1 MKTLITTA
9 QSLPTLSPRAAAARA
24 SGLSRTLLPLSV
36 ALTLSMLGSRP
47 AWALSCDELMNM
59 VDVSVPTEI
68 IVTTIEGS
76 GESFTAEQVS
86 CLQKKGA
93 PAEVVSAAKAL
104 MASAPADEPDDDQPA
119 PKASVKDDF
128 DRDEGIGDKQKS
140 KQLED
145 KGGDPDESDATR
157 DPEKLES
164 AIKAYEAKKPL
175 TASLAFFQMLRDN
188 QYPDKEAKIQ
198 YYLARSL
205 YDQQMYHS
213 AQYYFTEVIKKGPST
228 PYFSKALPK
237 LVTIS
242 KYTGDDSDLA
252 KIVSKVPVEQFP
264 ASARNQYYYLAGLR
278 LYEQDKLTDAR
289 KSFAQVSE
297 KSDLYTKSKYFEGVI
312 YYKQEKL
319 RSAVKS
325 FTEVVKSDTDPTTPG
340 EIEEAGRL
348 RDLSLLNIARIYYSI
363 QRFPESIQWYD
374 NVPRD
379 SRYWAEAQFESA
391 WADFVTSDVNRTLG
405 QVLTVQSPFFDK
417 QEFIPEASILRALTF
432 FNLCEY
438 SEVDRELA
446 TFDSTFKP
454 MQEEMKDFL
463 KQYEGDAG
471 KAVYDQAYDRY
482 FGPKP
487 DKTLI
492 PKAAFVRILRNQDL
506 AGIVSHLQ
514 VMESEEKLIDEQ
526 KSQWKDSLGEN
537 LHKVIAED
545 RDRLKRRAGSMLLR
559 DMSSMATML
568 GGLIGQSQIIQFE
581 KKDAVRADYQYKL
594 TSQDVQD
601 TSKEFQIDFATS
613 PDRIFWPFNGEFWS
627 DELGYYWYTEQGS
640 CK

>member
-1 MKTLITTA
+1 MKPSTPA
-9 QSLPTLSPRAAAARA
+9 NSAPRFPSLRHA
-24 SGLSRTLLPLSV
+24 LPV
-36 ALTLSMLGSRP
+36 AVSLTLALGSRP
-47 AWALSCDELMNM
+47 AFALSCDELMNM

-68 IVTTIEGS
+68 IVQTVQGS
-76 GESFTAEQVS
+76 GETFTPLQVK
-86 CLQKKGA
+86 CLQDKGA
-93 PAEVVSAAKAL
+93 PAEVIVAAKAM
-104 MASAPADEPDDDQPA
+104 MAAPPEEDEPADVPVTTK
-119 PKASVKDDF
+119 PKAGDSF
-128 DRDEGIGDKQKS
+128 DSDEGVGDKQTAKT
-140 KQLED
+140 LED
-145 KGGDPDESDATR
+145 KGGDEDETGK
-157 DPEKLES
+157 DPEKLDS
-164 AIKAYEAKKPL
+164 AIKAYDAKKPL
-175 TASLAFFQMLRDN
+175 TASLAFFQMLQDN

-205 YDQQMYHS
+205 YDLQMYHS

-237 LVTIS
+237 LVTIA
-242 KYTGDDSDLA
+242 KFTGDDSDLA
-252 KIVSKVPVEQFP
+252 KIVAKVPAEEFP

-297 KSDLYTKSKYFEGVI
+297 KSDLYSKSKYFEGVI

-325 FTEVVKSDTDPTTPG
+325 FTEVVKSTPDASTPV
-340 EIEEAGRL
+340 EEEANKRL

-363 QRFPESIQWYD
+363 QRYPEANTWYD
-374 NVPRD
+374 NVPRE
-379 SRYWAEAQFESA
+379 SRYWAEAQFESG

-405 QVLTVQSPFFDK
+405 QMLTVNSPFFDK
-417 QEFIPEASILRALTF
+417 EEFIPEAQILRALTF

-438 SEVDRELA
+438 KEVDKTLA
-446 TFDSTFKP
+446 SFDSTYKP

-463 KQYEGDAG
+463 KQYTGENS
-471 KAVYDQAYDRY
+471 KLSDQAYDRY
-482 FGPKP
+482 FGAKP

-492 PKAAFVRILRNQDL
+492 PKSAFVRMLRNQDL

-545 RDRLKRRAGSMLLR
+545 RDRLKRRAGVYLLKE
-559 DMSSMATML
+559 MSGLATML
-568 GGLIGQSQIIQFE
+568 GGLLGQSQIINFE
-581 KKDAVRADYQYKL
+581 KTDAIRGDYQYKL
-594 TSQDVQD
+594 TAQDVQD

-613 PDRIFWPFNGEFWS
+613 PDRIFWPFNGEFWQ
-627 DELGYYWYTEQGS
+627 DELGYYWYTEQGN

>member
-1 MKTLITTA
+1 MKPSTPA
-9 QSLPTLSPRAAAARA
+9 NSAPRLPFLRHA
-24 SGLSRTLLPLSV
+24 LPV
-36 ALTLSMLGSRP
+36 AVSLTLALASRP
-47 AWALSCDELMNM
+47 AFALSCDELMNM
-59 VDVSVPTEI
+59 VDVSVPTDI
-68 IVTTIEGS
+68 IVQTVQGS
-76 GESFTAEQVS
+76 GETFTPLQVK
-86 CLQKKGA
+86 CLQDKGA
-93 PAEVVSAAKAL
+93 PAEVVAAAKAM
-104 MASAPADEPDDDQPA
+104 MAAPPEEDEPADEPATTKPTARDT
-119 PKASVKDDF
+119 F
-128 DRDEGIGDKQKS
+128 DSDEGVGDKQQS
-140 KQLED
+140 KTLED
-145 KGGDPDESDATR
+145 KGGDEDDSGK
-157 DPEKLES
+157 DPEKLDS
-164 AIKAYEAKKPL
+164 AIKAYDAKKPL
-175 TASLAFFQMLRDN
+175 TASLAFFQMLQDN

-205 YDQQMYHS
+205 YDLQMYHS

-237 LVTIS
+237 LVTIA
-242 KYTGDDSDLA
+242 KFTGDDSDLA
-252 KIVSKVPVEQFP
+252 KIVSKVPAEEFP

-297 KSDLYTKSKYFEGVI
+297 KSDLYSKSKYFEGVI

-325 FTEVVKSDTDPTTPG
+325 FTEVVKSTPDASTPG
-340 EIEEAGRL
+340 EEEANKRL

-363 QRFPESIQWYD
+363 QRYPEANTWYD
-374 NVPRD
+374 NVPRE
-379 SRYWAEAQFESA
+379 SRYWAEAQFESG

-405 QVLTVQSPFFDK
+405 QMLTVNSPFFDK
-417 QEFIPEASILRALTF
+417 EEFIPEAQILRALTF

-438 SEVDRELA
+438 KEVDRTLA
-446 TFDSTFKP
+446 SFDSTYKP

-463 KQYEGDAG
+463 KQYTGENS
-471 KAVYDQAYDRY
+471 KLSDQAYDRY
-482 FGPKP
+482 FGAKP

-492 PKAAFVRILRNQDL
+492 PKSAFVRMLRNQDL

-545 RDRLKRRAGSMLLR
+545 RDRLKRRAGVYLLKE
-559 DMSSMATML
+559 MSGMATML
-568 GGLIGQSQIIQFE
+568 GGLLGQSQIINFE
-581 KKDAVRADYQYKL
+581 KTDAIRGDYQYKL
-594 TSQDVQD
+594 TAQDVQD

-613 PDRIFWPFNGEFWS
+613 PDRIFWPFNGEFWQ
-627 DELGYYWYTEQGS
+627 DELGYYWYTEQGN

>member
-1 MKTLITTA
+1 MTKH
-9 QSLPTLSPRAAAARA
+9 SLSKF
-24 SGLSRTLLPLSV
+24 LLPASFSV
-36 ALTLSMLGSRP
+36 TLALLGSAP
-47 AWALSCDELMNM
+47 AYALSCDELMNM

-68 IVTTIEGS
+68 VVQTIEGS
-76 GESFTAEQVS
+76 GETFSAEEVK
-86 CLQKKGA
+86 CLQSKGA
-93 PAEVVSAAKAL
+93 PAEVVAAAKAM
-104 MASAPADEPDDDQPA
+104 MAAAPAEEPDEEEPAAKPSSKTDFEDD
-119 PKASVKDDF
+119 D
-128 DRDEGIGDKQKS
+128 GIGDKQS
-140 KQLED
+140 KGQLED
-145 KGGDPDESDATR
+145 KGGDEDDAGK

-164 AIKAYEAKKPL
+164 AVKAYEAKKPL
-175 TASLAFFQMLRDN
+175 TASLAFFQMLQDN

-205 YDQQMYHS
+205 YDLGMYHS
-213 AQYYFTEVIKKGPST
+213 AQYYFTEVIKKGTST

-242 KYTGDDSDLA
+242 KFTGDDSDLA
-252 KIVSKVPVEQFP
+252 KIVAKVDVNDFP
-264 ASARNQYYYLAGLR
+264 ASAKNQYYYLAGLR
-278 LYEQDKLTDAR
+278 LYEDAKLTDAR

-297 KSDLYTKSKYFEGVI
+297 KSDLYTKAKYFEGVI
-312 YYKQEKL
+312 FYKQEKL

-325 FTEVVKSDTDPTTPG
+325 FTEVVKSDSDPQT
-340 EIEEAGRL
+340 EAEGFEATKL

-363 QRFPESIQWYD
+363 QRFDEANTWYG
-374 NVPRD
+374 NVPSE

-405 QVLTVQSPFFDK
+405 QVLTVQSPFYDK
-417 QEFIPEASILRALTF
+417 EEFIPEAKILRALTF

-438 SEVDRELA
+438 SEVDRILVD
-446 TFDSTFKP
+446 FDRTYKP

-463 KQYEGDAG
+463 KQYTGENT
-471 KAVYDQAYDRY
+471 KLSDQAFDRY

-487 DKTLI
+487 DKTLV

-514 VMESEEKLIDEQ
+514 VMENEERLIDEQ

-537 LHKVIAED
+537 LHKVIATD
-545 RDRLKRRAGSMLLR
+545 REKLKRRAGVYLLKE
-559 DMSSMATML
+559 MSALTTML
-568 GGLIGQSQIIQFE
+568 SNLIGQSQIINFE
-581 KKDAVRADYQYKL
+581 KTDAIRGDYQYKL
-594 TSQDVQD
+594 TSSDVTD
-601 TSKEFQIDFATS
+601 TSKELEIDFATS
-613 PDRIFWPFNGEFWS
+613 PDRIFWPFNGEFWQ

>member
-1 MKTLITTA
+1 MKS
-9 QSLPTLSPRAAAARA
+9 SLSQARW
-24 SGLSRTLLPLSV
+24 GRFLLPLSV
-36 ALTLSMLGSRP
+36 TLAVSMAASSP

-59 VDVSVPTEI
+59 VDVSVPTDI
-68 IVTTIEGS
+68 IVTTIQGS
-76 GESFTAEQVS
+76 GETFKAETVS

-104 MASAPADEPDDDQPA
+104 MAAPAADETPTKTDTKTPA
-119 PKASVKDDF
+119 KPSANDTFNS
-128 DRDEGIGDKQKS
+128 DEGIGDKQKGHE
-140 KQLED
+140 LVD
-145 KGGDPDESDATR
+145 KGGDDGDATK

-175 TASLAFFQMLRDN
+175 TASLGFYQMLADN

-205 YDQQMYHS
+205 YDLQMYHS

-237 LVTIS
+237 LVTIA
-242 KYTGDDSDLA
+242 KFTGDDTDLA
-252 KIVSKVPVEQFP
+252 KIVAKVTIDQFP
-264 ASARNQYYYLAGLR
+264 ASAKNEYYYLAGLR
-278 LYEQDKLTDAR
+278 YYEQDKLTDAR

-297 KSDLYTKSKYFEGVI
+297 KSEMYTKSKYFEGVI

-325 FTEVVKSDTDPTTPG
+325 FTEVVKANSDPQTPA
-340 EIEEAGRL
+340 EVDEAGRL

-363 QRFPESIQWYD
+363 QRYPESIQWYD

-379 SRYWAEAQFESA
+379 SRYWAEAQFESG

-417 QEFIPEASILRALTF
+417 AEFIPEASILRALTF

-438 SEVDRELA
+438 GEVDKELKD
-446 TFDSTFKP
+446 FDETYKP
-454 MQEEMKDFL
+454 MQQEMKDFL

-487 DKTLI
+487 DKTLL
-492 PKAAFVRILRNQDL
+492 PKSAFVRLLRNQDL

-514 VMESEEKLIDEQ
+514 VMDNEEKLIDEQ
-526 KSQWKDSLGEN
+526 KSQWKDSLGDA
-537 LHKVIAED
+537 LHKIIAED
-545 RDRLKRRAGSMLLR
+545 RDRLKRRAGSYLLR
-559 DMSSMATML
+559 EVSTMATTL

-581 KKDAVRADYQYKL
+581 KTDAVRADYQYKL
-594 TSQDVQD
+594 TNQDVQD

-613 PDRIFWPFNGEFWS
+613 PDRIFWPFNGEFWQ
-627 DELGYYWYTEQGS
+627 DELGYYWYTEQGN

>member
-1 MKTLITTA
+1 MKTLSTA
-9 QSLPTLSPRAAAARA
+9 LFDT
-24 SGLSRTLLPLSV
+24 SV
-36 ALTLSMLGSRP
+36 ALRFSRYLLPACASLTLALAGSSP
-47 AWALSCDELMNM
+47 AFALSCDELMNM

-68 IVTTIEGS
+68 IVQTVQGS
-76 GESFTAEQVS
+76 GETFTASEVK
-86 CLQKKGA
+86 CLQDKGA
-93 PAEVVSAAKAL
+93 PAEVVAAAKGM
-104 MASAPADEPDDDQPA
+104 MAAPVEEPPEDAPE
-119 PKASVKDDF
+119 PKAAPRDTF
-128 DRDEGIGDKQKS
+128 DSDEGIGDKQGKTS
-140 KQLED
+140 ELQD
-145 KGGDPDESDATR
+145 KGGDEEDTGR
-157 DPEKLES
+157 DPEKLDS

-175 TASLAFFQMLRDN
+175 TASLAFFQMLQDN

-205 YDQQMYHS
+205 YDLQLYHS

-237 LVTIS
+237 LVTIA
-242 KYTGDDSDLA
+242 KFTGDDSDLA
-252 KIVSKVPVEQFP
+252 KIVAKVSAEEFP

-297 KSDLYTKSKYFEGVI
+297 KSDLYSKSKYFEGVI

-325 FTEVVKSDTDPTTPG
+325 FTEVVKSSPDATTPS
-340 EIEEAGRL
+340 EIEASKRL

-363 QRFPESIQWYD
+363 QRYPEANTWYD

-379 SRYWAEAQFESA
+379 SRYWAEAQFESG

-405 QVLTVQSPFFDK
+405 QMLTVQSPFYDK
-417 QEFIPEASILRALTF
+417 EEFIPEAKILRALTF

-438 SEVDRELA
+438 KEVDRTLLD
-446 TFDSTFKP
+446 FDQTYKP

-463 KQYEGDAG
+463 KQYTGENS
-471 KAVYDQAYDRY
+471 KLSDQAYDRY

-492 PKAAFVRILRNQDL
+492 PKSAFVRMLRNQDL

-514 VMESEEKLIDEQ
+514 VMESEERLIDEQ

-545 RDRLKRRAGSMLLR
+545 RDRLKRRAGVYLLKE
-559 DMSSMATML
+559 MSGMATML
-568 GGLIGQSQIIQFE
+568 GGLLGQSQIINFE
-581 KKDAVRADYQYKL
+581 KTDAIRGDYQYKL

-613 PDRIFWPFNGEFWS
+613 PDRIFWPFNGEFWQ
-627 DELGYYWYTEQGS
+627 DELGYYWYTEQGN

>member
-1 MKTLITTA
+1 MKPINPA
-9 QSLPTLSPRAAAARA
+9 NSAPRLPFLRHA
-24 SGLSRTLLPLSV
+24 LPV
-36 ALTLSMLGSRP
+36 AVSLTLALASRP
-47 AWALSCDELMNM
+47 AFALSCDELMNM
-59 VDVSVPTEI
+59 VDVSVPTDI
-68 IVTTIEGS
+68 IVQTVQGS
-76 GESFTAEQVS
+76 GETFSPLQVK
-86 CLQKKGA
+86 CLQDKGA
-93 PAEVVSAAKAL
+93 PAEVVAAAKAM
-104 MASAPADEPDDDQPA
+104 MAAPPEEDEPADEP
-119 PKASVKDDF
+119 ASTKPTARDTF
-128 DRDEGIGDKQKS
+128 DSDEGVGDKQKS
-140 KQLED
+140 NTLED
-145 KGGDPDESDATR
+145 KGGDEEDAGK
-157 DPEKLES
+157 DPEKLDS
-164 AIKAYEAKKPL
+164 AIKAYDAKKPL
-175 TASLAFFQMLRDN
+175 TASLAFFQMLQDN

-205 YDQQMYHS
+205 YDLQMYHS
-213 AQYYFTEVIKKGPST
+213 AQYYFTEVIKKGTST

-237 LVTIS
+237 LVTIA
-242 KYTGDDSDLA
+242 KFTGDDSDLA
-252 KIVSKVPVEQFP
+252 KIVSKVPAEEFP

-297 KSDLYTKSKYFEGVI
+297 KSDLYSKSKYFEGVI

-325 FTEVVKSDTDPTTPG
+325 FTEVVKATPDASTPG
-340 EIEEAGRL
+340 EEEASKRL

-363 QRFPESIQWYD
+363 QRYPEANTWYD
-374 NVPRD
+374 NVPRE
-379 SRYWAEAQFESA
+379 SRYWAEAQFESG

-405 QVLTVQSPFFDK
+405 QMLTVNSPFFDK
-417 QEFIPEASILRALTF
+417 EEFIPEAQILRALTF

-438 SEVDRELA
+438 KEVDRTLA
-446 TFDSTFKP
+446 SFDSTYKP

-463 KQYEGDAG
+463 KQYTGENS
-471 KAVYDQAYDRY
+471 KLSDQAFDRY
-482 FGPKP
+482 FGAKP

-492 PKAAFVRILRNQDL
+492 PKAAFVRMLRNQDL

-514 VMESEEKLIDEQ
+514 VMESEERLIDEQ

-545 RDRLKRRAGSMLLR
+545 RDRLKRRAGVYLLKE
-559 DMSSMATML
+559 MSGMATML
-568 GGLIGQSQIIQFE
+568 GGLLGQSQIINFE
-581 KKDAVRADYQYKL
+581 KTDAIRGDYQYKL
-594 TSQDVQD
+594 TAQDVQD

-613 PDRIFWPFNGEFWS
+613 PDRIFWPFNGEFWQ